1 MERRTFL
8 TGAAKV
14 GAAVTVGAPLLM
26 STQARAAESITFVSW
41 GGSYGDF
48 VKEYWMKPFTKE
60 TGIDVVY
67 VSGPDLARAKAQV
80 QTNNVEWDIF
90 DAPGSLAMAG
100 VKEGLWEP
108 VDTKLIDPG
117 RFVKWV
123 SPVLMPGYMFVGGI
137 AHDTTRSKN
146 APTTFKELWD
156 VQKFPGR
163 RAFRTRSSET
173 LEAALLADG
182 VPPEKLYPLDIERAF
197 KSLEKIKPHVKKWF
211 SETAQGISLI
221 QTNEVD
227 YSYTYTSRV
236 KAASESGIPLD
247 ISLKQCIAGM
257 NYFPIVKGSKK
268 KNEAMKFLEFIT
280 RPAQQVV
287 LPKIA
292 GVPAIKGA
300 DKGMDPAAKRWIPDL
315 TNPNNVILNDE
326 YWGEHF
332 VAVDK
337 RFKEWILT

>member
-14 GAAVTVGAPLLM
+14 SAAVTIGAPLLM
-26 STQARAAESITFVSW
+26 STAARAAQSITFVSW

-60 TGIDVVY
+60 TGIEVVY

-108 VDTKLIDPG
+108 VDTKVIDRG
-117 RFVKWV
+117 RYVKWV
-123 SPVLMPGYMFVGGI
+123 NDTIMPGYMFVGGI
-137 AHDTTRSKN
+137 AHDTSRSKN
-146 APTTFKELWD
+146 APTTFKEMWD
-156 VQKFPGR
+156 VQTFPGR

-197 KSLEKIKPHVKKWF
+197 KSLDKIKPHVKKWF
-211 SETAQGISLI
+211 SETAQGVSLI

-257 NYFPIVKGSKK
+257 NYFPIMKGSKK
-268 KNEAMKFLEFIT
+268 KAEAMKFLEFIT

-300 DKGMDPAAKRWIPDL
+300 DKGMDAASKRWIPDL

-332 VAVDK
+332 IAVDK